1 MKRFRKTIA
10 ASLAALT
17 VGGAVLATSASPA
30 AAWGYGWGGGYHH
43 GWGGGG
49 LAAGLIGGLAVG
61 AIAASATPYYSGYG
75 CTVTQPF
82 YDSWGYVHYRRVA
95 TEC

>member
-1 MKRFRKTIA
+1 MTRFRKTIA

-30 AAWGYGWGGGYHH
+30 AAWGYGYHH
-43 GWGGGG
+43 GWGGAG

-61 AIAASATPYYSGYG
+61 AIAASANPYYGSYG
-75 CTVTQPF
+75 CVANQPF

-95 TEC
+95 VAC